1 MEVALAQPWFDS
13 ALERLQVRSDNR
25 LLAIDPSIVAVTALR
40 SLVGKGGEL
49 TLVVFDRD
57 IAEQLA
63 EHQWDRV
70 TVLAHATT
78 GDETFGAHDSLLIVP
93 RTGPLLPIECYC
105 TLARNNLRPGGR
117 FLIDLPGEDM
127 LPDLRLAWETLG
139 WDEERLQPLRG
150 ASDVE
155 LANLA
160 RDAGLRSVHAAL
172 GSHLL
177 HADSAT
183 DLAAAFA
190 EELGLSDD
198 EITQLGHEIVS
209 KRQTDGPVDALV
221 HRTQVAGQR

>member
-13 ALERLQVRSDNR
+13 AIERLEVRRDNR
-25 LLAIDPSIVAVTALR
+25 LLAINPSIAEVTALR
-40 SLVGKGGEL
+40 SLVGNGGEL
-49 TLVVFDRD
+49 TLVVIDRD

-63 EHQWDRV
+63 EHQWEHV

-78 GDETFGAHDSLLIVP
+78 GDETFGAHDSMLIVP
-93 RTGPLLPIECYC
+93 RTGPLLPIECYAR
-105 TLARNNLRPGGR
+105 LARNNLRPGGR

-127 LPDLRLAWETLG
+127 LPDLRTAWEALG

-155 LANLA
+155 LAKMA
-160 RDAGLRSVHAAL
+160 RDTGLRSVHAAL

-177 HADSAT
+177 HAGSAA

-190 EELGLSDD
+190 DALGLSDD
-198 EITQLGHEIVS
+198 EITDLGHEIVS
-209 KRQTDGPVDALV
+209 KRQADGPIDALV